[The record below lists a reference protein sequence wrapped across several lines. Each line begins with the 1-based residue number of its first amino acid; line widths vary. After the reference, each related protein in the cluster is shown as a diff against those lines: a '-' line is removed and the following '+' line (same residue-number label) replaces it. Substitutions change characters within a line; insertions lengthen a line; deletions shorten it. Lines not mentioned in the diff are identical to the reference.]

1 MANLLNLNA
10 LIILDIQVIGMRAF
24 YDEYFEKPAGSH
36 WDDPKFVKF
45 TEEVGMYLNKE
56 VPLNHFVNTG
66 WESDPKISLTKQ
78 LEGCLTEKPETYVSF
93 SSDTG
98 RSPTHRY
105 KILHTFD
112 PEFAKELAPYIDQK
126 FESVKQVEVSYW
138 GGGSMP
144 EKAHMVVFG
153 VLELEGKKV
162 LLPLRNKSM
171 LTEIVK
177 RDSFFEGN
185 GRYSYEAEF
194 DLNDDITKIININ
207 DFKKIVSADGCFKI
221 SDFEKD
227 GKIYDFLNKNE
238 LKIHC
243 NKVRLFDDINWLLNQ
258 REFKTNQD
266 LIFNDK
272 EHRFRNLIRS
282 QVPDIQVPWADYPY
296 RLAEELIDSITD
308 GHDIQYL
315 NNGKQLVLSGC
326 VYKYCIQKGFIFI
339 DKDNF
344 IGLIRHSDEYG
355 VYDFLTFSKTY
366 KSFEEIPE
374 VFIQSVKDWIADR
387 EIEITET
394 KEKKSL
400 GVRIKEVTKEIAEVE
415 ELKNTDG
422 ASIESVDKASPA
434 EKAGLKAGDIIL
446 KFDGKKIEDYQSLVN
461 VISRTEIDKTVKLEI
476 WRNKKLVTKNLTLV
490 STKTPGNRVRFIGSD
505 NKINEVE
512 NLFVKKKIKK
522 TKKKIKKIRKK
533 ANEVEIVQGYEG
545 ILQKQVKD
553 TTNALM
559 KNYNAE
565 LFDLIN
571 KKDTAR
577 TILKDRE
584 FEYAL
589 SKEINEK
596 WIDFHRKGKDQWSFL
611 NEKFYY
617 LYLIA
622 V

>member
-1 MANLLNLNA
+1 MKKILSLIFLTLLFFNTVYSKDKRIVEESNA
-10 LIILDIQVIGMRAF
+10 DVAWTVDGKFIKAECFDHIRYSGDWYEAY
-24 YDEYFEKPAGSH
+24 YDEYFEKPAGRY

-98 RSPTHRY
+98 RSNHGY

-138 GGGSMP
+138 GGGTMP

-194 DLNDDITKIININ
+194 DLNDNITEIININ
-207 DFKKIVSADGCFKI
+207 DFKQMVSSDGCFKI

-227 GKIYDFLNKNE
+227 GKIYVFLNKNN

-243 NKVRLFDDINWLLNQ
+243 NKVRPFDDINWLLKQ

-266 LIFNDK
+266 LTFRDK
-272 EHRFRNLIRS
+272 EYRFSNLIRS
-282 QVPDIQVPWADYPY
+282 HVPDIQVPWADYPY

-326 VYKYCIQKGFIFI
+326 VYKYCSQKGFIFV

-355 VYDFLTFSKTY
+355 VYDFLTLLLALLYRPRLLFLPRG
-366 KSFEEIPE
+366 F
-374 VFIQSVKDWIADR
+374 A
-387 EIEITET
+387 
-394 KEKKSL
+394 
-400 GVRIKEVTKEIAEVE
+400 
-415 ELKNTDG
+415 
-422 ASIESVDKASPA
+422 ASH
-434 EKAGLKAGDIIL
+434 L
-446 KFDGKKIEDYQSLVN
+446 
-461 VISRTEIDKTVKLEI
+461 
-476 WRNKKLVTKNLTLV
+476 
-490 STKTPGNRVRFIGSD
+490 
-505 NKINEVE
+505 
-512 NLFVKKKIKK
+512 
-522 TKKKIKKIRKK
+522 
-533 ANEVEIVQGYEG
+533 
-545 ILQKQVKD
+545 
-553 TTNALM
+553 
-559 KNYNAE
+559 
-565 LFDLIN
+565 
-571 KKDTAR
+571 
-577 TILKDRE
+577 
-584 FEYAL
+584 L
-589 SKEINEK
+589 SYM
-596 WIDFHRKGKDQWSFL
+596 L
-611 NEKFYY
+611 NEENHE
-617 LYLIA
+617 
-622 V
+622 